1 MSSFWGNNQDDY
13 YRYTFLF
20 YFKHPTIRER
30 FEYAVMKKRINTY
43 ALTTL
48 AIALISTIPI
58 SIQWKGLVGQLGI
71 LWAICTAFA
80 LLAFVFFAIRLVMEY
95 YYDTIEQMEYNR
107 KLYFYKLK
115 TIINAIF
122 ISSYSISVCMNI
134 ATKTDNLCIGDIE
147 LFETQFCNV
156 SQVNGQPRIPMDTFV
171 CMLVLSLILY
181 QLFPMP
187 FMYTFI
193 LQVVQLITVVISII
207 KTFNLSILLLNLTCF
222 FMFLGIISIQFF
234 LQFVLLDRFI
244 LEDKIQTLQ
253 MNETNIDYFRSK
265 IEDSKYNVVND
276 VTPDQS
282 VNDTIF
288 YENTN
293 YFNEDNVLNN
303 RPRSLSSSTIS
314 SYPDDNSYR

>member
-1 MSSFWGNNQDDY
+1 MSSFWGSQDDY

-30 FEYAVMKKRINTY
+30 FEYAVMKKRINKY

-48 AIALISTIPI
+48 AIALFSAIPI
-58 SIQWKGLVGQLGI
+58 TIQWKGLVGQLGI
-71 LWAICTAFA
+71 SWAICTASA
-80 LLAFVFFAIRLVMEY
+80 LSAFVFFAIRLVMEY

-107 KLYFYKLK
+107 KLYYYKLK
-115 TIINAIF
+115 TTLNAIF
-122 ISSYSISVCMNI
+122 ISSYSLSVCMNI
-134 ATKTDNLCIGDIE
+134 AIKTDNLCIGDIE

-187 FMYTFI
+187 FINTFI
-193 LQVVQLITVVISII
+193 IQVVQLISVVIVII
-207 KTFNLSILLLNLTCF
+207 KTFDISILLLNVLCIVLF
-222 FMFLGIISIQFF
+222 VGIVSIQFY
-234 LQFVLLDRFI
+234 LQFSLLDRFI
-244 LEDKIQTLQ
+244 LEDKMQTLQ
-253 MNETNIDYFRSK
+253 MNERSLRHFRSK
-265 IEDSKYNVVND
+265 LEDSKYNVVND

-282 VNDTIF
+282 VNDTIY

-293 YFNEDNVLNN
+293 YFNKDNVLNS

>member
-1 MSSFWGNNQDDY
+1 
-13 YRYTFLF
+13 
-20 YFKHPTIRER
+20 
-30 FEYAVMKKRINTY
+30 
-43 ALTTL
+43 
-48 AIALISTIPI
+48 
-58 SIQWKGLVGQLGI
+58 
-71 LWAICTAFA
+71 
-80 LLAFVFFAIRLVMEY
+80 
-95 YYDTIEQMEYNR
+95 MEYNR

-134 ATKTDNLCIGDIE
+134 AIKTDNLCIGDIE
-147 LFETQFCNV
+147 LFETQYCNV

-193 LQVVQLITVVISII
+193 LQIVQLITVVISII

-222 FMFLGIISIQFF
+222 FMFVGVISIQFF

-253 MNETNIDYFRSK
+253 MNERSLRHFRSK
-265 IEDSKYNVVND
+265 LEDSRYNVVND
-276 VTPDQS
+276 ATPDQS
-282 VNDTIF
+282 VNNTIY
-288 YENTN
+288 YESTN
-293 YFNEDNVLNN
+293 YFHEDNVLNS